1 MENNNLHELRHSL
14 AHLLAAAVLEL
25 YPGTKNTIGPSIDDG
40 FYYDFEFAS
49 PVSDK
54 DLPKIEKKM
63 RELLKTWKEFTHEGK
78 TETEAK
84 EYFKNNEYKI
94 ELIDEIANKG
104 AKSSEAGSPDASN
117 EAFRENIT
125 FYTCG
130 NFTDLCRGG
139 HLENPK
145 EEIKDGSFKLDRVAG
160 AYWRGDE
167 KNKML
172 TRIYGLA
179 FPTKEELDTYLNQR
193 EEARKRDHKKLGKE
207 LGLFT
212 ISNLVGKG
220 LPMYLPKGNIIRT
233 ELEKFIRKEK
243 EDLGYSFVT
252 VPHIAKKE
260 LYITSGHMGKYDAM
274 MPTMTDETGEEFVMK
289 AMNCPHHFEI
299 YNAEPHSYKEL
310 PLRIAEN
317 TTVYRNEKSGEL
329 AGLLRVKNLT
339 QDDTHHFIKADQIE
353 SEIEMIF
360 GLMKKV
366 YNTFGFN
373 DYKVEISVRDPKNKE
388 KYFGSDEVW
397 EKAENILI
405 ESAKKMGLKYSVEEG
420 EAAFYG
426 PKIDIK
432 VKDSIGRDW
441 QLTTIQL
448 DFNQPENFQ
457 MDYAG
462 EDGKKHRVVV
472 LHVAIFGSFER
483 FMGILIEHYAGAF
496 PTWLS
501 PIQIAIVPVREN
513 HQEEASK
520 LYKTFKDSNVRVK
533 IFGENDSL
541 GKRIHQA
548 KDAKTPFV
556 IVLGDKEVS
565 SGFLTIENRDG
576 TKTENI
582 SIEDFL
588 AKIIK
593 EINEKTS

>member
-1 MENNNLHELRHSL
+1 METNDKLHNLRHSL
-14 AHLLAAAVLEL
+14 AHLLAAAVLEM
-25 YPGTKNTIGPSIDDG
+25 YPGTKNTIGPSIEDG
-40 FYYDFEFAS
+40 FYYDFEFKD
-49 PVSDK
+49 PISDK

-63 RELLKTWKEFTHEGK
+63 REILKSWKAFENAEK

-84 EYFKNNEYKI
+84 EYFTKNEYKL
-94 ELIDEIANKG
+94 ELIKDITDKG
-104 AKSSEAGSPDASN
+104 EK
-117 EAFRENIT
+117 IT

-130 NFTDLCRGG
+130 KFTDLCRGG

-145 EEIKDGSFKLDRVAG
+145 AEILDGSFKLDRVAG

-179 FPTKEELDTYLNQR
+179 FSTKEELEKYLNLR
-193 EEARKRDHKKLGKE
+193 EEAKKRDHKKLGKE

-233 ELEKFIRKEK
+233 QLENFIRKEK
-243 EDLGYSFVT
+243 EELGYSFVT
-252 VPHIAKKE
+252 APHIAKKE
-260 LYITSGHMGKYDAM
+260 LYIKSGHLGKYDAM
-274 MPTMTDETGEEFVMK
+274 MPIMTDETGEEFVMK

-299 YNAEPHSYKEL
+299 YNAEPHSYREL

-317 TTVYRNEKSGEL
+317 ATVYRNEKSGEL

-360 GLMKKV
+360 GLMKKI
-366 YNTFGFN
+366 YGTFGFN
-373 DYKVEISVRDPKNKE
+373 DYKIEISVRDPKNKE

-397 EKAENILI
+397 GKAENILI
-405 ESAKKMGLKYSVEEG
+405 ESAKKMGLNYSVEEG

-432 VKDSIGRDW
+432 VKDSIGRNW

-448 DFNQPENFQ
+448 DFNQPENFE

-472 LHVAIFGSFER
+472 LHVAILGSFER

-501 PIQIAIVPVREN
+501 PVQVAIVPVREN
-513 HQEEASK
+513 HEEKAQEIFNALKKENIRVEM
-520 LYKTFKDSNVRVK
+520 FSN
-533 IFGENDSL
+533 NDSL
-541 GKRIHQA
+541 GKRIHAA
-548 KDAKTPFV
+548 KDMKTPFV
-556 IVLGDKEVS
+556 IVLGDKEVAS
-565 SGFLTIENRDG
+565 QKLTIENRDG
-576 TKTENI
+576 TKTEDI
-582 SIEDFL
+582 STEEFIS
-588 AKIIK
+588 KIK
-593 EINEKTS
+593 EEIVNKK